1 MTSWDVK
8 LLYDGEC
15 PLCVR
20 EVKMLTRLNR
30 KGKLALEDI
39 AAADFDAGRYGS
51 TFEQLMGSIHGVL
64 PDGSLI
70 TGMEVF
76 RRAYAAVGLGA
87 LMAPTSWPVLRPV
100 FDRAYTLF
108 ARNRLRITGRSDACR
123 SGRCAVPTATPNVA
137 R

>member
-1 MTSWDVK
+1 MTTWDVK

-20 EVKMLTRLNR
+20 EVNLLRR
-30 KGKLALEDI
+30 IDRRGKLALEDI
-39 AAADFDAGRYGS
+39 AAPDFDASRYGS

-64 PDGSLI
+64 PDGRLI

-87 LMAPTSWPVLRPV
+87 LVAPTAWPVLEPV
-100 FDRAYTLF
+100 FDRAYAWF
-108 ARNRLRITGRSDACR
+108 AKNRLRLTGRGDVCAN
-123 SGRCAVPTATPNVA
+123 GRCAIPSK
-137 R
+137 

>member
-1 MTSWDVK
+1 MTDWDVK

-20 EVKMLTRLNR
+20 EVKMLARLNR
-30 KGKLALEDI
+30 RHKLALEDI
-39 AAADFDAGRYGS
+39 AAADFDASRYGRS
-51 TFEQLMGSIHGVL
+51 YEELMGSIHGVL

-76 RRAYAAVGLGA
+76 RRAYAAVGLGMLA
-87 LMAPTSWPVLRPV
+87 APSAWPVLRPI

-123 SGRCAVPTATPNVA
+123 NGRCAVPSEK

>member
-1 MTSWDVK
+1 MATWDFK

-20 EVKMLTRLNR
+20 EVRMMEKLNR
-30 KGKLALEDI
+30 KGRLVLEDI
-39 AAADFDAGRYGS
+39 AAPDFDASRYGR

-64 PDGSLI
+64 PDGQLV

-76 RRAYAAVGLGA
+76 RRAYAAVGLGG
-87 LMAPTSWPVLRPV
+87 LVAPTAWPLLKPV

-108 ARNRLRITGRSDACR
+108 AKNRLRITGRSQVCAN
-123 SGRCAVPTATPNVA
+123 GRCAVPTK
-137 R
+137 